1 MFEDLGDGREGGHSG
16 LSRWA
21 QYNHK
26 GPKSRRGRQMRV
38 RERDVIKEAGQR
50 DAEALTVK
58 CSNAG
63 SFRSLESQGHV
74 FCLLDPLE
82 RNANDLDVSLVR
94 AKSEFK
100 LREL

>member
-1 MFEDLGDGREGGHSG
+1 
-16 LSRWA
+16 
-21 QYNHK
+21 
-26 GPKSRRGRQMRV
+26 MRV

-50 DAEALTVK
+50 CRGTDCEVQQCWQLLKVWKAKEM
-58 CSNAG
+58 CS
-63 SFRSLESQGHV
+63 V
-74 FCLLDPLE
+74 LDPLE

>member
-1 MFEDLGDGREGGHSG
+1 
-16 LSRWA
+16 
-21 QYNHK
+21 
-26 GPKSRRGRQMRV
+26 MRV

-58 CSNAG
+58 WAMLAA
-63 SFRSLESQGHV
+63 FRSLKAADMCSV
-74 FCLLDPLE
+74 CDPLE